1 MWWMPGE
8 ECQRILDDLSW
19 IFFKENIKCFTEF
32 FLRMK
37 RTLSHIFIPL
47 WMNLGS
53 SCRLKR
59 IYITS
64 GDVYV
69 FLCSVVL
76 SDKIGLECVYAET
89 LNSRMNENW
98 SMTTQIRYFLEI
110 IGAVSLFHIHK
121 SDA

>member
-1 MWWMPGE
+1 
-8 ECQRILDDLSW
+8 
-19 IFFKENIKCFTEF
+19 
-32 FLRMK
+32 MK

-76 SDKIGLECVYAET
+76 SDKI
-89 LNSRMNENW
+89 EN
-98 SMTTQIRYFLEI
+98 
-110 IGAVSLFHIHK
+110 VSLTYKDQNTAIVYDNTSFTNERQKIEIKVNKKDYDTEVNK
-121 SDA
+121 S